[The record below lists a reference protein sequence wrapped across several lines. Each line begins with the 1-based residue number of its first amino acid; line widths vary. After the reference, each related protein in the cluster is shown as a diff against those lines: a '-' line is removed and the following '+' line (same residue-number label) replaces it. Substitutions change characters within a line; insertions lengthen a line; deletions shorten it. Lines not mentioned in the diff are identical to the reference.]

1 MTLLKLSIAAK
12 LYVIFALLVIMV
24 VALATVAIRN
34 SNQHVALTK
43 EFESAFLGAENVER
57 INGLIYAVV
66 MESRGIYM
74 SSNLETAKPFAEG
87 LIRFNDQIGGV
98 MDRWAKSVLPEDA
111 SVFAQFAARVKK
123 FQEFRRELVRRGTEI
138 SPASG
143 REWGDNDANRTVR
156 TALTNDLD
164 ALGKLYASRS
174 QLIYAQIKNAIRD
187 TAVEMTVLGAAATML
202 AMLGVL
208 VIQRSVA
215 RPLAAVTRITEAVA
229 GGDAALAVPYGD
241 RHDEIGAL
249 ARSISVFQDAMRRNG
264 ELNKTILAD
273 ADEKAQRQ
281 AWISTEVVRFGA
293 EVETSLS
300 ELGQLFERMLAASS
314 QLSDVADLAATTTA
328 GAANAS
334 GEASANVC
342 EIASATDELAVS
354 ITEIDRQIAQ
364 SNAIMVKAVDE
375 AACTNDAVKELD
387 ESSRRIGDVIKLI
400 TNIAAQT
407 NLLAL
412 NATIEAAR
420 AGEAGRGF
428 AVVAGEVKALSS
440 QTAHATDEIRA
451 QIIAM
456 QSTTQRSIEAVS
468 HIKQTIGEIGEISGA
483 IATAVAEQG
492 AATQEIARSAEV
504 AARCA
509 SDAATEVVRVGEATG
524 NTRVSASSV
533 RTLADDLACAAGKI
547 RGQVNQ
553 FFGRLN
559 AA

>member
-1 MTLLKLSIAAK
+1 
-12 LYVIFALLVIMV
+12 
-24 VALATVAIRN
+24 
-34 SNQHVALTK
+34 
-43 EFESAFLGAENVER
+43 
-57 INGLIYAVV
+57 
-66 MESRGIYM
+66 
-74 SSNLETAKPFAEG
+74 
-87 LIRFNDQIGGV
+87 
-98 MDRWAKSVLPEDA
+98 LPEDA